1 MAVNKY
7 FMVHKTKG
15 NTTTSVV
22 HPTKHDAEVEAIR
35 LAKLNPG
42 TIYTILEVVGAFC
55 TMDNPVIGV
64 EVIGETNGL

>member
-15 NTTTSVV
+15 SSTTSVV
-22 HPTKHDAEVEAIR
+22 HPTKHDAELEAQR

-42 TIYTILEVVGAFC
+42 AVFTVLEVVGAFC
-55 TMDNPVIGV
+55 TMENPVIAVDVVG
-64 EVIGETNGL
+64 GE